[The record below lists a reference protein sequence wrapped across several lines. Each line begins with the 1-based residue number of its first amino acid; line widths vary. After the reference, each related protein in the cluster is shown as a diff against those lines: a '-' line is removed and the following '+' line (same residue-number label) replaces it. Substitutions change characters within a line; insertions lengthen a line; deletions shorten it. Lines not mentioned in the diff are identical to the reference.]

1 MDVNNSKS
9 FKLVIF
15 ILSVLLS
22 GFVLKLAG
30 LDASQANIVKLS
42 NFSLPIFVVFGI
54 CVSWTYNS
62 IHFLTERFY
71 QKRT

>member
-9 FKLVIF
+9 FKFVIF

-22 GFVLKLAG
+22 GFILKFAG
-30 LDASQANIVKLS
+30 LDPSQANIIKLS
-42 NFSLPIFVVFGI
+42 NFSFPIFIVFGI

-71 QKRT
+71 QKRI

>member
-9 FKLVIF
+9 FKFVVF

-22 GFVLKLAG
+22 GFILKFAG

-42 NFSLPIFVVFGI
+42 TFSLPIFIVFGI
-54 CVSWTYNS
+54 CISWTYNS